1 MEGLSLPGANLSNV
15 PVWYNYYMK
24 EEWRQ
29 VAWSKDYEVS
39 NLGKVRSWKPYGRSN
54 NKPSKPYIKSQWFLN
69 GYPAVILTDGKYRKS
84 CMVHTLVAEAFLGK
98 RPEGHVIAHKDDNRL
113 NNKLNNLRY
122 ATRSENIKDAL
133 NNNKIKIGENH
144 PNAKLSSLQVA
155 EVKHLVVDLGWTQQR
170 VANLFSVSKSSIN
183 QIINNKKR
191 MGG

>member
-1 MEGLSLPGANLSNV
+1 
-15 PVWYNYYMK
+15 MK
-24 EEWRQ
+24 EEWRK

-39 NLGKVRSWKPYGRSN
+39 SLGRVRSWKPYGRSKD
-54 NKPSKPYIKSQWFLN
+54 KPLKPYIKSQWFLN
-69 GYPAVILTDGKYRKS
+69 GYPAVILTNGKNRKS

-98 RPEGHVIAHKDDNRL
+98 RPTGYVIAHKDDNRL
-113 NNKLNNLRY
+113 NNKLDNLRY

-133 NNNKIKIGENH
+133 RNNKMKVGEKH
-144 PNAKLSSLQVA
+144 PKAKLSSLQVA

-170 VANLFSVSKSSIN
+170 VANLFNVSKSSIN